1 MSGATKR
8 VYNYLFDEIV
18 SSRLLPGSVLSEL
31 EISKKLQTSRSPVRE
46 AMMALEG
53 EGLVRRYPGR
63 GCFVAEVTVQDIN
76 EIFALRILLEVE
88 ALRKSFGLIS
98 AQELE
103 ELEQS
108 LSALTPEDSEDAY
121 YATDR
126 HLHEMIVNSCGNA
139 RLTKILRTLNG
150 QVEQIRRVA
159 SRQPQRL
166 RASRQE
172 HLDIVAAL
180 RAGNLERACELLKEH
195 IQNVRNATM
204 SVYLLMGNQ
213 EARGNR

>member
-1 MSGATKR
+1 MLFLERKSIKKNLGGACAAGP
-8 VYNYLFDEIV
+8 VV
-18 SSRLLPGSVLSEL
+18 G
-31 EISKKLQTSRSPVRE
+31 RSPMTVPRPFSPLQFLVFCTVTAVYFLSGE
-46 AMMALEG
+46 QYTKSKGAHIMENVQTYLQQAVDRGASDLFIVAGKAVSIKLEG
-53 EGLVRRYPGR
+53 EIIPLQEGR
-63 GCFVAEVTVQDIN
+63 
-76 EIFALRILLEVE
+76 
-88 ALRKSFGLIS
+88 
-98 AQELE
+98 
-103 ELEQS
+103 
-108 LSALTPEDSEDAY
+108 LTPEDSEDAY

-126 HLHEMIVNSCGNA
+126 HLHEMIVNNCGNA